1 MSPRFWSFALQW
13 SRVGINAG
21 LFLIAARFLTL
32 AEIGAFATAY
42 APIRLTQ
49 GLHKAGI
56 GESVI
61 ILGPRQLRQDAL
73 FALSLSSGMAL
84 TCCFTAIG
92 FVFNAPLLIA
102 LSAAPLLHGI
112 SAVSE
117 GILRKRLHLRALAL
131 RTMISQTLAASLALW
146 LLSNGSGAWALVVF
160 TLCHAAL
167 NTALSWHLA
176 AWRPKRRPSWQ
187 YQRLISGLVIEIAA
201 RDLLNTALFPLMQL
215 LTALI
220 FGLPAAGAF
229 QIAARMLSLI
239 EALTLSPLRFL
250 ALPQLRRLPA
260 RQRAAA
266 LPHHLRLTAALSLWV
281 WSATLLA
288 APHTLPLLIGPSP
301 AEAAIPILAALAGF
315 GLLSA
320 LLMPINQ
327 ALIAAGH
334 TRLMLHR
341 ALLLVTLTCGAL
353 ALFGQSPT
361 ALAAAIS
368 IAALLTALWLLPR
381 ALPRLGLSLAT
392 LSPLAPPLCAAATV
406 AALFALLP
414 PLPVP
419 VQLTLGSALYGGLL
433 LIPYRRIVT

>member
-61 ILGPRQLRQDAL
+61 ILAPRQLRQDAL
-73 FALSLSSGMAL
+73 FALSLGSGTAL
-84 TCCFTAIG
+84 TCCFAGIG

-102 LSAAPLLHGI
+102 LSAVPLLHGI

-131 RTMISQTLAASLALW
+131 RTMISQSLAASLALW
-146 LLSNGSGAWALVVF
+146 LLSNESGAWALVGF

-167 NTALSWHLA
+167 TTALSWHSA
-176 AWRPKRRPSWQ
+176 AWRPKSRPNWQ
-187 YQRLISGLVIEIAA
+187 YQRLLSGLVIEIAA

-250 ALPQLRRLPA
+250 ALPQLRRLSV

-266 LPHHLRLTAALSLWV
+266 LPDHLRLTAAFSLWV

-301 AEAAIPILAALAGF
+301 AEAAIPILTALAGF

-341 ALLLVTLTCGAL
+341 ALLLVGLTCAL
-353 ALFGQSPT
+353 TPFGQSPT
-361 ALAAAIS
+361 ALSAAIS
-368 IAALLTALWLLPR
+368 LAALLTALWLLPR
-381 ALPRLGLSLAT
+381 ALPRLGLSLAA
-392 LSPLAPPLCAAATV
+392 LSPLIAPLCAAATV

>member
-61 ILGPRQLRQDAL
+61 ILTPRQLRQDAL
-73 FALSLSSGMAL
+73 FALSLGSGIAL
-84 TCCFTAIG
+84 TLCCAAIG
-92 FVFNAPLLIA
+92 FALNAALLIG
-102 LSAAPLLHGI
+102 LSAIPLLHSI

-117 GILRKRLHLRALAL
+117 GILRQRLHLRALAL
-131 RTMISQTLAASLALW
+131 RTMVSQSIAGALALW
-146 LLSNGSGAWALVVF
+146 MLSKGLGPWALVAF
-160 TLCHAAL
+160 
-167 NTALSWHLA
+167 ALSHATINTTLSCHLA
-176 AWRPKRRPSWQ
+176 AWRPKSRPNWQ
-187 YQRLISGLVIEIAA
+187 YQRLIGVLVIEISS
-201 RDLLNTALFPLMQL
+201 RDLLSTALFPLMQL
-215 LTALI
+215 VTALA
-220 FGLPAAGAF
+220 FGLPAAGPF
-229 QIAARMLSLI
+229 QIATRILSLI
-239 EALTLSPLRFL
+239 EALSLSPLRFL

-260 RQRAAA
+260 AERAAA
-266 LPHHLRLTAALSLWV
+266 LPEHLRLTATLSLWV
-281 WSATLLA
+281 WSVTLLT
-288 APHTLPLLIGPSP
+288 APDILPLLIGTAP
-301 AEAAIPILAALAGF
+301 AEAATPILIALTGF

-341 ALLLVTLTCGAL
+341 AALLVTLTCVFAPF
-353 ALFGQSPT
+353 APSPA
-361 ALAAAIS
+361 ALAASIS
-368 IAALLTALWLLPR
+368 LAALLTTLWHLSR

-392 LSPLAPPLCAAATV
+392 LSSLAPPLCTV
-406 AALFALLP
+406 AAIAALFTLLP

-419 VQLTLGSALYGGLL
+419 AQLTLGSALYGAFL